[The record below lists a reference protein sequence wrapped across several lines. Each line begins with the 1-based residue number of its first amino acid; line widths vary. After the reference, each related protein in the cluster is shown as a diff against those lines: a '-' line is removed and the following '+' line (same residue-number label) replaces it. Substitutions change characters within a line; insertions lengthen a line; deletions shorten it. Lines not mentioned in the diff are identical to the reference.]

1 MDFQSYIQ
9 AYGPI
14 VETIA
19 NFIVEYQHIIIGV
32 FLIIGGI
39 SLLEVISGRLS
50 VNLSASVTSGF
61 VHKKF
66 VKLAQERTRN
76 EFTKSGRKIITQKG
90 NFTAAFSRSANQKAV
105 EMMKVC
111 CSGNRFSDDFCSYV
125 KNKYGTLQ
133 RRYLY
138 DAISSY
144 LSYRDYAILMNAED
158 FLNQRNSLTPEEF
171 FKVKAN
177 HKGDCVGVYI
187 LHNETNGKY
196 YVGQAKRLFFRI
208 NQHFTGHGNGDVYAD
223 YKYGDDFSIRII
235 KLNESEDGDLDR
247 LEKYWIKMTDAKN
260 SGYNK
265 TAGNS

>member
-9 AYGPI
+9 SYEPI
-14 VETIA
+14 IEMIA
-19 NFIVEYQHIIIGV
+19 NFIVEYQPIIIGV
-32 FLIIGGI
+32 LLIIAVI
-39 SLLEVISGRLS
+39 SILEVISERLP

-61 VHKKF
+61 VQKKF
-66 VKLAQERTRN
+66 VKLARKRTRK
-76 EFTKSGRKIITQKG
+76 EFTESGRKITTQKG
-90 NFTAAFSRSANQKAV
+90 TFTAAFSRSVNQKAV

-111 CSGNRFSDDFCSYV
+111 CSGNIFSDDFCAYV

-138 DAISSY
+138 DAISNY

-171 FKVKAN
+171 FMVKAN